1 MVENHGGLQNDPS
14 AAYQGAVSQ
23 CVASSSCEGPENS
36 QWYCGG
42 GLQSPHDV
50 NPPPACRTKGGEE
63 IDLPGIL
70 DSKTSKGKST
80 TSSTQQT
87 IDGCCER

>member
-1 MVENHGGLQNDPS
+1 MIHQLLIKALCHNVLHPVLAKGLKTVNGI
-14 AAYQGAVSQ
+14 A
-23 CVASSSCEGPENS
+23 
-36 QWYCGG
+36 GG